1 VRSKLDDV
9 SIPSVVLELE
19 DAVRFQISAL
29 PREEFAPLFELDDHE
44 LSAHGA
50 KRYVATRTPGFPCRV
65 SLKDAAVGETLVLVP
80 FAHQPADSPYKSSGP
95 IFVREVA
102 RQASPAV
109 NEVPEQLRQRLL
121 SVRAYDAEA
130 LMADADVVE
139 GLELES
145 AVERFFGKPHVAYL
159 HVHFARPGCY
169 ACRIDRV

>member
-1 VRSKLDDV
+1 VRSHLANV
-9 SIPSVVLELE
+9 SIPSAVFELE
-19 DAVRFQISAL
+19 DTVRFQISAL
-29 PREEFAPLFELDDHE
+29 PRAQFAPLFELDDDE
-44 LSAHGA
+44 LSARGA

-65 SLKDAAVGETLVLVP
+65 SLQDAAVGETVVLIP

-95 IFVREVA
+95 IFVREA
-102 RQASPAV
+102 ACQASPGV

-139 GLELES
+139 GQELES
-145 AVERFFGKPHVAYL
+145 AIDRFFNKPHVAYL
-159 HVHFARPGCY
+159 HLHFARPGCY